1 MKVIGEYGKEE
12 IAKVYVSMIRNGV
25 ENEYCR

>member
-25 ENEYCR
+25 ENEDYR